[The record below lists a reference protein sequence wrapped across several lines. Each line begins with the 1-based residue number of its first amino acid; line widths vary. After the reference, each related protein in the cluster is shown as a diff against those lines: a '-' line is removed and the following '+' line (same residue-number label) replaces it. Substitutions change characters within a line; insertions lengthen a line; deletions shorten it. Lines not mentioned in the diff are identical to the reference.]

1 MIITD
6 LFEQIFFR
14 PILNLL
20 IIILNFLHSIGVPGA
35 LGFSIIILT
44 VIVRFLVWPFITS
57 QIKTTRKMA
66 ELKPHLDALKEKHK
80 DRQALAAAQM
90 QLYKDHGV
98 SPAGGCLPALAQF
111 PVFIALVNTISTMFN
126 SHDGLQ
132 KINALL
138 YSPSLKLHSL
148 PDPNFFGL
156 NLAVKPS
163 DFATHGIFLLLIP
176 LVAGTLTF
184 VQSKMA
190 MSQPVKP
197 RVSDSPKEVKEKI
210 QNEDTMA
217 QVQSQMV
224 YMMPVMVAFIGF
236 TFPIGL
242 AFYWNTYTLISI
254 YHQYKVAGW
263 GGMEGIIKNLKLK
276 FASR

>member
-98 SPAGGCLPALAQF
+98 SPAGGC
-111 PVFIALVNTISTMFN
+111 
-126 SHDGLQ
+126 
-132 KINALL
+132 
-138 YSPSLKLHSL
+138 
-148 PDPNFFGL
+148 
-156 NLAVKPS
+156 
-163 DFATHGIFLLLIP
+163 
-176 LVAGTLTF
+176 
-184 VQSKMA
+184 
-190 MSQPVKP
+190 
-197 RVSDSPKEVKEKI
+197 
-210 QNEDTMA
+210 
-217 QVQSQMV
+217 
-224 YMMPVMVAFIGF
+224 
-236 TFPIGL
+236 
-242 AFYWNTYTLISI
+242 
-254 YHQYKVAGW
+254 
-263 GGMEGIIKNLKLK
+263 
-276 FASR
+276 